1 MIARRVALRALTAAS
16 AAAGLAL
23 AAAQPLAA
31 GDVEGSYCLRGVME
45 VGSCLKL
52 SAGGTFEYFL
62 AYGAYD
68 ETSGGRWK
76 LEGGDV
82 VLDSPA
88 YDKAAR
94 FAFTGREAGEGAG
107 FGIVVRSSRGQPLS
121 GISVR
126 AACDGRTVEAGV
138 TGAEG
143 YEVKCASAPTQ
154 VSLGL
159 DMYGVPFQTIG
170 VDGKA
175 GSGKIFVFEFDPGD
189 LGKKRF
195 AGTHL
200 KRQGASSLVMTYS
213 GSPIPELE
221 GKPFTYEKE

>member
-1 MIARRVALRALTAAS
+1 MIARHATLLALIAS
-16 AAAGLAL
+16 ASAGLSL

-45 VGSCLKL
+45 VGSCLRL

-68 ETSGGRWK
+68 ETSQGRWR
-76 LEGGDV
+76 LDGGDV
-82 VLDSPA
+82 VLESPA

-94 FAFTGREAGEGAG
+94 FAFMRLEVGKGAG
-107 FGIVVRSSRGQPLS
+107 FDIVVHTTTGQPVS
-121 GISVR
+121 GINVR
-126 AACDGRTVEAGV
+126 AACDGRTVEVGV
-138 TGAEG
+138 TGAVG

-159 DMYGVPFQTIG
+159 DMYGVPYQNIG
-170 VDGKA
+170 LYGKTGA
-175 GSGKIFVFEFDPGD
+175 GKVYVFEFDPGD

-195 AGTHL
+195 AATHL
-200 KRQGASSLVMTYS
+200 KREGKSTLLMTYG
-213 GSPIPELE
+213 GSPIRELE
-221 GKPFTYEKE
+221 GKPFTYERQ